1 MLSPPTFAIRPAD
14 FSRTCQEEIS
24 NLWHSSLSSFLQID
38 SHSDPE
44 HCEKSND
51 SCLTLYLSK
60 MLDSERILLL
70 NPIDCRA
77 SPSYL
82 KRPFLFA
89 CLWRDFWPP
98 YSSIVFAEIFA
109 LGAIA
114 FASRSRFARGYL
126 GDHS

>member
-60 MLDSERILLL
+60 MLDSEQILLL

-89 CLWRDFWPP
+89 CLWRDFWLPH
-98 YSSIVFAEIFA
+98 SSIVFAEIFA
-109 LGAIA
+109 LGPIA
-114 FASRSRFARGYL
+114 FASRSLPAGCYP